1 MRHAQCQA
9 FLEAAVLALVAIL
22 LLDLAAPLTLLI
34 FQLHSDCPTEE
45 ALRDSAQV
53 RKIYKERREVGNPA
67 AHWVAPEGPIIHEV
81 IGGNFL
87 GREREKEAKQP

>member
-1 MRHAQCQA
+1 M
-9 FLEAAVLALVAIL
+9 
-22 LLDLAAPLTLLI
+22 
-34 FQLHSDCPTEE
+34 
-45 ALRDSAQV
+45 

-81 IGGNFL
+81 MGGNFL